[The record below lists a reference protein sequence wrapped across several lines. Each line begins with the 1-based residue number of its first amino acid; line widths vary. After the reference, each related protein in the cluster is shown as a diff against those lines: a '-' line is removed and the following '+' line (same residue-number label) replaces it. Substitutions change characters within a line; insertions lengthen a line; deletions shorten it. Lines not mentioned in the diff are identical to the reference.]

1 MSGSERET
9 WTPEMD
15 STLVDAFFH
24 QHNEG
29 NKVGGTFTS
38 KAYDNIQKELQE
50 KFQRPFQKDKV
61 KNRWKQVKKKL

>member
-9 WTPEMD
+9 WTAEMD

-50 KFQRPFQKDKV
+50 KFQ
-61 KNRWKQVKKKL
+61 